1 MLHSIGIV
9 GGGLREKPEL
19 VTNGSFDS
27 PAGWGFTVNAQWSSA
42 FGGSVR
48 TTDGGTGNVTQAIA
62 FENGVDYVVTFDVK
76 AHSGSGSRVLINNVV
91 GTVRSAIGTYTE
103 VIKAGAASSGL
114 VIQPRGSI
122 IDNIS
127 IKKA

>member
-1 MLHSIGIV
+1 MHSIGIV
-9 GGGLREKPEL
+9 GGGLRGKPEL

-27 PAGWGFTVNAQWSSA
+27 SAGWSFNGTAQWSSA
-42 FGGSVR
+42 HGGSVR
-48 TTDGGTGNVTQAIA
+48 TTDGGTGNITQAIA

-76 AHSGSGSRVLINNVV
+76 AHSGTPSRVIINNVA
-91 GTVRSAIGTYTE
+91 GAVRDAVGTYTE
-103 VIKAGAASSGL
+103 VIKAGATLSGL
-114 VIQPRGSI
+114 TIQPRGSI

>member
-9 GGGLREKPEL
+9 GGGLRGKPEL

-27 PAGWGFTVNAQWSSA
+27 SAGWSFSGTAYWSSA
-42 FGGSVR
+42 YGGSVGS
-48 TTDGGTGNVTQAIA
+48 TDGGTGNVTQAIA

-76 AHSGSGSRVLINNVV
+76 AHSGSSSRVIINNAS
-91 GTVRSAIGTYTE
+91 GTLRSAVGTYTE
-103 VIKAGAASSGL
+103 VIRAGATLSGL
-114 VIQPRGSI
+114 TIQPRGSI